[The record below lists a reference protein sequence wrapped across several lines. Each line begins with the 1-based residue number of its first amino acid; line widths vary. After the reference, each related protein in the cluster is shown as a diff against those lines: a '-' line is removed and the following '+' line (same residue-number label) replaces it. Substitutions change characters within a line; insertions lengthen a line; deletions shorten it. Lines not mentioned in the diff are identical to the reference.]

1 LKDSLEH
8 RKEHNKM
15 VKNGCM
21 VLFGKFFMINTINS
35 LEIFGQ
41 CGSGDRE
48 RNLIIFL
55 ARK

>member
-1 LKDSLEH
+1 
-8 RKEHNKM
+8 M

-41 CGSGDRE
+41 CGAGDGE

-55 ARK
+55 ARKIK